1 MLRSKSYKGFLKNQQ
16 GAVAATYA
24 LALIPLIAVAG
35 LGFDYARVAGMD
47 TELQNAAD
55 QAALA
60 GATQLDG
67 QTGDM
72 QRAINAIRG
81 SNAFLTNRTVLASDG
96 TTAQIDV
103 PVATIKF
110 YASRA
115 DAEANINS
123 FTIADVGTR
132 DGDAGFVS
140 VTVEDRAANYAL
152 TPIVGAIAPS
162 INASAVAG
170 LGSALC
176 RVPPLMICNPD
187 ENTSTATPPD
197 LDLTNRIGQGLLAKP
212 GGGSSWSPGNYGY
225 LDSGPN
231 GAVGVRQALGWNGP
245 PGNCV
250 SVTGS
255 DALEPIDVDTQTGNV
270 ASGPRALNT
279 RFDIYDSQSCVSGGT
294 CSPAFN
300 VRKDAMR
307 SVNATPAAGNSCGMH
322 NTGWKEPTNAYHPR
336 TASAAF
342 TGTID
347 SMGHPRDIC
356 HAVQDGD
363 PGNCRT
369 DSFGD
374 GVWDRDAY
382 FRTHYVRSVDT
393 GNGLAGTSWST
404 ADWERELDG
413 ALTDSDGNGTPDR
426 PITQLTRY
434 EVYKWEEA
442 NAGSTVDGV
451 VILADTPAGASGND
465 LTTRNAAV
473 CGPATSNGSGSAAF
487 ERRLMSV
494 AVINCNRHGVSGN
507 STDVPVRRFIDVFLV
522 QPSIPRGQG
531 GKHSKQDEIY
541 VEIVR
546 STEITGNGNAP
557 ALVRNDLPYLV
568 K

>member
-1 MLRSKSYKGFLKNQQ
+1 MLRSKSHKRFFKNQQ

-24 LALIPLIAVAG
+24 LALIPLIAIAG

-81 SNAFLTNRTVLASDG
+81 SSAFLTNRTLFASDG
-96 TTAQIDV
+96 TTMDIDV

-110 YASRA
+110 YASKN
-115 DAEANINS
+115 DAEAGTNS
-123 FTIADVGTR
+123 FTIADVGSR

-140 VTVEDRAANYAL
+140 ITVEDRAANYAL
-152 TPIVGAIAPS
+152 TPIVGAIGGS
-162 INASAVAG
+162 LNASAVAG

-187 ENTSTATPPD
+187 EATSTASPPD
-197 LDLTNRIGQGLLAKP
+197 IDMATRIGQGLLAKP

-225 LDSGPN
+225 LDTGPN

-255 DALEPIDVDTQTGNV
+255 DALEPVEVDTQTGNV

-279 RFDIYDSQSCVSGGT
+279 RFDIYEAQSCVSGGT

-300 VRKDAMR
+300 VRKDVMR
-307 SVNATPAAGNSCGMH
+307 GANSTPSSGNSCSIH
-322 NTGWKEPTNAYHPR
+322 NSGWQEPINAYHPR
-336 TASAAF
+336 TANALF
-342 TGTID
+342 GGTID

-363 PGNCRT
+363 PGNCRN
-369 DSFGD
+369 DPFGD
-374 GVWDRDAY
+374 GAWDRDAY
-382 FRTHYVRSVDT
+382 FRTHFVRSVDT
-393 GNGLAGTSWST
+393 TNGVAGTSWNT
-404 ADWERELDG
+404 ADWQRELG
-413 ALTDSDGNGTPDR
+413 EALTDTDGNGTPDR
-426 PITQLTRY
+426 PITELTRY
-434 EVYKWEEA
+434 EVYKWEEDHA
-442 NAGSTVDGV
+442 AQTVDGV
-451 VILADTPAGASGND
+451 VILADTPAGASGNT

-473 CGPATSNGSGSAAF
+473 CGPATSNGAGSAAF

-494 AVINCNRHGVSGN
+494 AVINCSRHDVRGH

-522 QPSIPRGQG
+522 QPSYSRGSG
-531 GKHSKQDEIY
+531 GKHSKMDEIY

-546 STEITGNGNAP
+546 STEIAGNGNAP